1 MKWLLRLSLKKVF
14 AENIIS
20 FKNQFDFYTDDL
32 KKYWLKIKLVL
43 KYEMT
48 FEIVT
53 WKSIDAKYN

>member
-1 MKWLLRLSLKKVF
+1 MKWLLRLSLKKVLT
-14 AENIIS
+14 ENIIS

-53 WKSIDAKYN
+53 EKSVDGKYN